1 LKSSASV
8 VIIGGGIQGTSIA
21 YHLAQRGV
29 REVVLV
35 EADLVGSGS
44 SGRSAAMI
52 LLQMPREQ
60 TIRLSQESFTEY
72 LHFEEEL
79 GADIG
84 YKPIGYLNLATK
96 EIADE
101 LRAQVALQRQSG
113 VPVETLLPEDIR
125 RLVPAVNVD
134 DIEFGAIC
142 WQDGVIDP
150 HTVMQAYVQRARRL
164 GAEINEKVE
173 ATGVRVD
180 AARDRVVG
188 VETSAGLISTPLVVN
203 AAGARAAQ
211 VASWVG
217 LKLPITNY
225 KRTVFITDR
234 FDAIADGAPF
244 VNDMAVEWY
253 FRKEGKGVLMGMGLE
268 ESATFE
274 PQLEWEFLDAMTQH
288 ALHRAP
294 ILASARVMR
303 GWAGLRPLTPDDYPI
318 LGRAPGI
325 DGFINACGWGG
336 HGVMHAPIGGKL
348 IAELIAE
355 GKTTTLD
362 LAPFALERFST
373 NSERSFGR

>member
-1 LKSSASV
+1 MSKLKSTASV

-21 YHLAQRGV
+21 YHLAQCGV

-52 LLQMPREQ
+52 LLQMSREM
-60 TIRLSQESFTEY
+60 TIRLSQESFKEY
-72 LHFEEEL
+72 LGEL
-79 GADIG
+79 GADSG
-84 YKPIGYLNLATK
+84 YKPIGYLNVATR

-101 LRAQVALQRQSG
+101 LRAQVSLQHQLG
-113 VPVETLLPEDIR
+113 VPTEVLLPQDIA

-134 DIEFGAIC
+134 DVEFGSIC

-150 HTVMQAYVQRARRL
+150 HAVMQTYVQRARQL
-164 GAEINEKVE
+164 GAEIYEKVE
-173 ATGVRVD
+173 ATGITIEKGRV
-180 AARDRVVG
+180 AG
-188 VETSAGLISTPLVVN
+188 VQTSAGLISTPIVVN

-234 FDAIADGAPF
+234 FDEIADDAPF

-268 ESATFE
+268 ESMTFE
-274 PQLEWEFLDAMTQH
+274 PQLDWEFLDTLIQR

-294 ILASARVMR
+294 ILANARVMR

-318 LGRAPGI
+318 LGRAPGVE
-325 DGFINACGWGG
+325 GFINACGWGG
-336 HGVMHAPIGGKL
+336 HGVMHAPIGGTL
-348 IAELIAE
+348 IAELIAD
-355 GKTTTLD
+355 GKTTTMD
-362 LAPFALERFST
+362 LVPFRLERFQK
-373 NSERSFGR
+373 